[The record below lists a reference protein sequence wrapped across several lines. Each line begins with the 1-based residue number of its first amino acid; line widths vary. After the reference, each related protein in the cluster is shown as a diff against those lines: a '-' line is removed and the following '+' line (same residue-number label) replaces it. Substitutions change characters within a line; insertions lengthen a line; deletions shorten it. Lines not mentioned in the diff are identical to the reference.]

1 MSLPPPQIPALIH
14 YSTYKYFITSIHPN
28 PKLIEH
34 LHSHQA
40 KLQTAQFHTQN
51 SSPLF
56 LNHPRSSIAHTFHGE
71 SLERGSRSIGREE
84 EETMR
89 TLAWIPLHR
98 FLSPRSLRPHGII
111 HSPIEK
117 DIDSHSH
124 PHSASHK
131 PNPNFYLFPSHP
143 RRCCGSSHLDVV
155 LRLPLQSSPLSF
167 CRVAPF
173 YIADKC
179 ASNRTS
185 IPENTLILESYEGKD
200 RELDED
206 PEERPIKELSSLPP
220 FLLVFAGHM
229 WPIEYKWNQHLS
241 RLKVEMESWKG
252 KLKEKVQNFSR
263 FGFGRGS

>member
-1 MSLPPPQIPALIH
+1 MSPPPPQIPTLIH
-14 YSTYKYFITSIHPN
+14 HFTYKYFITFIHPN

-34 LHSHQA
+34 LHNHQP

-84 EETMR
+84 EETVR

-98 FLSPRSLRPHGII
+98 FLFPRSLRPHGII

-117 DIDSHSH
+117 GINSHSH

-143 RRCCGSSHLDVV
+143 RRCCGSSHLNVV
-155 LRLPLQSSPLSF
+155 LRLLLQTSPLSF
-167 CRVAPF
+167 YRAAPF
-173 YIADKC
+173 CIADKC
-179 ASNRTS
+179 AFNRTS
-185 IPENTLILESYEGKD
+185 IPENTLILESYKD
-200 RELDED
+200 RELDGY
-206 PEERPIKELSSLPP
+206 PEERPIKELGSLPP
-220 FLLVFAGHM
+220 FLLVFAGHV
-229 WPIEYKWNQHLS
+229 WPIEHRWNQDLS
-241 RLKVEMESWKG
+241 RLKVEREKWKR